1 MQVNEVINR
10 FEAIFRDLFD
20 EYTGPVNRVITA
32 NDVEQ
37 WDSLSHVQ
45 LIVMIEKAF
54 GIRFASSEITDL
66 KHLGALADVVA
77 AKVAKVG

>member
-1 MQVNEVINR
+1 MITRDVLARLEP
-10 FEAIFRDLFD
+10 IFRDLFD
-20 EYTGPVNRVITA
+20 EYTGPVHEALTA

-54 GIRFASSEITDL
+54 GIRFTTSDITDL
-66 KHLGALADVVA
+66 KNLGALADVVIAKA
-77 AKVAKVG
+77 A